1 MSVYLIKTTE
11 QYRCDSQAEA
21 TQLINEAKEND
32 QYTVAKTTCE
42 VKTKKEKGEIADE
55 WMRVTITK
63 EFTSEKEPL
72 EQITVLYEGE

>member
-21 TQLINEAKEND
+21 TQLINEAKANG

>member
-21 TQLINEAKEND
+21 TKLINEAKEND

-63 EFTSEKEPL
+63 EFTSEKDPV

>member
-11 QYRCDSQAEA
+11 QYRCDSQEEA
-21 TQLINEAKEND
+21 TKLINEAKANS

-63 EFTSEKEPL
+63 EFNTEKDPL
-72 EQITVLYEGE
+72 EQITILYEGE